1 MVLVT
6 ASKLRRLLYLS
17 FIGRVDVHELTKASA
32 DVASVLED
40 VGPGFRLLTDFERL
54 ESVELEGAAE
64 IGKVME
70 LCDQKGVSLVVR
82 VIPEPSKD
90 IGMNILALFH
100 YPHRPRMVTCA
111 NMLEAREAL
120 SL

>member
-1 MVLVT
+1 
-6 ASKLRRLLYLS
+6 LLYLS
-17 FIGRVDVHELTKASA
+17 FIGQVDVKELRNASA

-40 VGPGFRLLTDFERL
+40 LEAGFRLLTDFERL
-54 ESVELEGAAE
+54 ESVALEGAAE

-70 LCDQKGVSLVVR
+70 LCDQKGVALVVR

-100 YPHRPRMVTCA
+100 YSHRPRMVTCA
-111 NMLEAREAL
+111 SMLEARQAL

>member
-6 ASKLRRLLYLS
+6 ASKLKRLLYLS
-17 FIGRVDVHELTKASA
+17 LTGRVEVSELRNAVA
-32 DVASVLED
+32 EVASILED
-40 VGPGFRLLTDFERL
+40 LETGFRLLTDFERL
-54 ESVELEGAAE
+54 ESVAIEGATE

-111 NMLEAREAL
+111 SMLEARNAL

>member
-6 ASKLRRLLYLS
+6 ASKQRRLLYLS
-17 FIGRVDVHELTKASA
+17 LIGRVELHELKNASA
-32 DVASVLED
+32 EVASLLKDLEA
-40 VGPGFRLLTDFERL
+40 GFRLLTDFERL
-54 ESVELEGAAE
+54 ESVNVEGAAE

-82 VIPEPSKD
+82 VIPDRSKD
-90 IGMNILALFH
+90 IGMNILTLFH
-100 YPHRPRMVTCA
+100 YRHRPRMVTCA
-111 NMLEAREAL
+111 SMLEACQAL

>member
-6 ASKLRRLLYLS
+6 TSKPRRLLYLC
-17 FIGRVDVHELTKASA
+17 FIGRVEVHQLMNASA
-32 DVASVLED
+32 EVASVLED
-40 VGPGFRLLTDFERL
+40 LGSGFRLLTDFERL
-54 ESVELEGAAE
+54 ESVDLEGATE

-70 LCDQKGVSLVVR
+70 LCDQKGVSLIVR

-100 YPHRPRMVTCA
+100 YPHRPRTVTCA
-111 NMLEAREAL
+111 SMLEARETL

>member
-6 ASKLRRLLYLS
+6 ASRPNRLLYLS
-17 FIGRVDVHELTKASA
+17 FIGRVEVEELSRAQTEIASA
-32 DVASVLED
+32 LEELS
-40 VGPGFRLLTDFERL
+40 PGFRLLTDFDRL
-54 ESVELEGAAE
+54 ESVALNGTTE

-100 YPHRPRMVTCA
+100 YHRRPRIVTCA
-111 NMLEAREAL
+111 SMLEARQAL

>member
-17 FIGRVDVHELTKASA
+17 FIGCVDVHDLIKASA

-54 ESVELEGAAE
+54 ESVAVQGARE
-64 IGKVME
+64 IGRVME
-70 LCDQKGVSLVVR
+70 ICDQKGVSLVVR
-82 VIPEPSKD
+82 VIPDPSKD

-111 NMLEAREAL
+111 SMLEARKAL
-120 SL
+120 SM

>member
-6 ASKLRRLLYLS
+6 ASKPKRLLYLS
-17 FIGRVDVHELTKASA
+17 YIGRVDVHELRNALA
-32 DVASVLED
+32 EVASVLKDLE
-40 VGPGFRLLTDFERL
+40 PGFRLLTDFERL
-54 ESVELEGAAE
+54 ESVALEGATE

-100 YPHRPRMVTCA
+100 YPHRPRTVTCA
-111 NMLEAREAL
+111 STLEARQAL